1 LCLFAISERQQK
13 SESLKQNSEIEQLT
27 ALVTFRFASGK
38 LLAKEQI
45 DVDGY

>member
-1 LCLFAISERQQK
+1 L
-13 SESLKQNSEIEQLT
+13 EIEQLT
-27 ALVTFRFASGK
+27 VLVTFRFASGK